1 MGLLHFV
8 PAPALFGALAA
19 YVAISYDWR
28 SGVMLM
34 FLFGAGAGWRR
45 WPQKQA
51 MAGAVAYI
59 FIGVVAAAIRARMAP
74 DPSSLVTSAA
84 AVLFLTF
91 IGHAIGVALRGARDA
106 AFAGGKAAA
115 VQIGRSL
122 SASIARPTPTPAPP
136 PREAAAV
143 GGWGSRDA
151 LTAHAQDAPRAR
163 PDVTLPKGW
172 KPTVS
177 QRRRGLFS

>member
-1 MGLLHFV
+1 MGLMHFI
-8 PAPALFGALAA
+8 PAPVLFGAAAA
-19 YVAISYDWR
+19 YLANSGGWQG
-28 SGVMLM
+28 GVMMM

-51 MAGAVAYI
+51 MAGAVVYI
-59 FIGVVAAAIRARMAP
+59 LLGVIAAAFRARVAP
-74 DPSSLVTSAA
+74 FSGSFAGPAFG
-84 AVLFLTF
+84 VLFLTF

-122 SASIARPTPTPAPP
+122 SANIARPDPIPAPP

-143 GGWGSRDA
+143 GGWGSRGA

-163 PDVTLPKGW
+163 PNVTLPKGW